1 MRTKVLRNVTWGFL
15 LALMAACT
23 PTNDTAILVER
34 ESNFTMEETLERI
47 QNAAGELGYT
57 VPIVHDMQGN
67 MARNGI
73 EVLPAQIMEL
83 CHGARAYEI
92 LKSDKDRYNQAM
104 LPCRVAVYEKEDGKT
119 YVSWTN
125 YAHFSQLEH
134 GISMEVFRQVGS
146 DYDEIMQGIV
156 KE

>member
-34 ESNFTMEETLERI
+34 ESNFNMEETLERI

-57 VPIVHDMQGN
+57 VPIVHDMQ
-67 MARNGI
+67 
-73 EVLPAQIMEL
+73 
-83 CHGARAYEI
+83 
-92 LKSDKDRYNQAM
+92 
-104 LPCRVAVYEKEDGKT
+104 DGKT